1 MDLNLL
7 QPIGN
12 PILGVI
18 IPLAVFIFASA
29 LTWWLYRHFS
39 KPDN

>member
-1 MDLNLL
+1 MDLEIL

-18 IPLAVFIFASA
+18 IPLIVFIVASL

-39 KPDN
+39 SQNK

>member
-1 MDLNLL
+1 MDLEIL
-7 QPIGN
+7 QPIGH

-18 IPLAVFIFASA
+18 IPLVVFVFASL

-39 KPDN
+39 SQSK